1 MSRFPAF
8 HTSPV
13 SEHPYLAL
21 DEDSPPDP
29 RSPPSIPAHIQEV
42 FCISSQPRSRSSVP
56 PSIRARPT
64 TSDPG
69 TQHQTS
75 ATNNRHRTS
84 LSRRFSQ
91 ISQISINQTR
101 FTPSPEPIGRIQQID
116 EMSRPAHPS
125 HIPLPSSPFRGR
137 SPNGSPPGHS
147 VITTATPASPTSPRT
162 SFLPHF
168 MRTRSRAATIN
179 HSIRG
184 RPSPGVEL
192 GNPLSPVQSMHGS
205 SGVDTTQMG
214 SRQGSNGVDG
224 VTRSSST
231 PVQGGLAGGAASAT
245 LTNLPPP
252 NLLPGSDQNEVDAN
266 AGPSTS
272 TDHSQSKTYR
282 IRLVPHLETS
292 RSLAFDPVVRELL
305 PIVVPPGVTP
315 SAASAG
321 IDLTG
326 PLVNGRPPA
335 CLLKIGR
342 FTDKTMSG
350 PLGNSRGPAPA
361 LAIAGGGG
369 DVGSGRVAF
378 KSKVVS
384 RSHAEI
390 WCEPGGKFF
399 IRDTSSSSGTFLNH
413 IRLSSPSTESRPTQ
427 INDGDI
433 LQLGVDYQGGH
444 EDQFRCVKMR
454 VELGREWQRAAT
466 EFNTNALKQ
475 LKALGGQPETPSS
488 KGKAPDLSPQSTRK
502 GKASVT
508 DCCICLF
515 SVTVCQSLFIAP
527 CSHVFHYKCIRPLL
541 MQHHP
546 GFCCPLCR
554 TFANLEE
561 DVEAEDAWENAS
573 RRASVISRR
582 LSNHSARL
590 SAPQDPVPPIP
601 TAVSPHENHVNH
613 QMTGSTSTSSEEG
626 NHTANGDTGL
636 ALARQST
643 AVAPAPSSPRS
654 DVDMISVP
662 EDQALDVLRLN
673 ADPALRGSLEAVRDP
688 SVLVD
693 ALPIV
698 DNREEFGSLSQAA
711 TPMNDTFLSTLAPGM
726 HQRLDLAQQL
736 VNGNGGVAQQFL
748 DGNMP
753 VGGVG
758 QQVNENAA
766 REVEVEG
773 RGREDM
779 DMMFT

>member
-1 MSRFPAF
+1 
-8 HTSPV
+8 
-13 SEHPYLAL
+13 
-21 DEDSPPDP
+21 
-29 RSPPSIPAHIQEV
+29 
-42 FCISSQPRSRSSVP
+42 
-56 PSIRARPT
+56 
-64 TSDPG
+64 
-69 TQHQTS
+69 
-75 ATNNRHRTS
+75 
-84 LSRRFSQ
+84 
-91 ISQISINQTR
+91 
-101 FTPSPEPIGRIQQID
+101 
-116 EMSRPAHPS
+116 MSRPAHPS

-231 PVQGGLAGGAASAT
+231 PVQGGLAGGAASAI
-245 LTNLPPP
+245 
-252 NLLPGSDQNEVDAN
+252 DAN

-515 SVTVCQSLFIAP
+515 SVTVCQSLFIA
-527 CSHVFHYKCIRPLL
+527 S
-541 MQHHP
+541 
-546 GFCCPLCR
+546 R

-601 TAVSPHENHVNH
+601 TAVPPHENHVNH
-613 QMTGSTSTSSEEG
+613 QMTGSTSISSEEG